1 MKILLVSTSSGARGG
16 GELCLLYLGRA
27 LALRGHDVTLWV
39 SDHARMDELAAGFA
53 AYGKVVRAPY
63 VNTYDRRGRSLAS
76 YFDGTTAR
84 RVAGQWRAFA
94 PDVIH
99 INKQNLEDGLDLV
112 EAARLARIPCLV
124 MMHITQSAAYL
135 RASQAGVRDFVSR
148 RALRCFPG
156 LLVTTP
162 GSRREDLVDFIGDAS
177 RVRTV
182 LNGVPIPDL
191 AGLAAKRPMKRRELG
206 IADNEVLFVAVGR
219 MMPQKRPLLFL
230 EVAARVLREMPD
242 AKFLWIGDGDLVE
255 AWDREVAAKSLG
267 DKVHR
272 LPWQTDA
279 PAFLAAADVFLHVA
293 EFEGLAFAILEALA
307 AGLPCAI
314 TPNLLAEMPFLNST
328 NSIAIGEDCAWLA
341 PLRDPQQRAAF
352 GSAARTLAEN
362 QFSFEAM
369 AENYEAL
376 YREALAS
383 QRL

>member
-1 MKILLVSTSSGARGG
+1 MKILIVSTSSGSRGG

-27 LALRGHDVTLWV
+27 LALRGHEVTLWA

-53 AYGKVVRAPY
+53 AFGNVVRAPY

-76 YFDGTTAR
+76 YFDGGTAR
-84 RVAGQWRAFA
+84 RVAAQWRALA
-94 PDVIH
+94 PDAIH
-99 INKQNLEDGLDLV
+99 LNKQNLEDGLDLV
-112 EAARLARIPCLV
+112 EAARLSRIPCV
-124 MMHITQSAAYL
+124 GMMHITQSAAYL
-135 RASQAGVRDFVSR
+135 RAAQAGLRDFVSR
-148 RALRCFPG
+148 RALRRFPG

-162 GSRREDLVDFIGDAS
+162 GSRRNDLVDFVGDER

-191 AGLAAKRPMKRRELG
+191 ASLAAQRPAKRCELG

-230 EVAARVLREMPD
+230 EIAARVLREMPN
-242 AKFLWIGDGDLVE
+242 AKFLWIGDGDLAE
-255 AWDREVAAKSLG
+255 AWDREVAAKTLA
-267 DKVHR
+267 DKVRR
-272 LPWQTDA
+272 LPWQSDA

-314 TPNLLAEMPFLNST
+314 TPNLLAEMPFLSSE
-328 NSIAIGEDCAWLA
+328 NSIAIGEDNAWLA
-341 PLRDPQQRAAF
+341 SVKNPAI
-352 GSAARTLAEN
+352 GKAARALAEKD
-362 QFSFEAM
+362 FSFATM

-376 YREALAS
+376 YREAIAG
-383 QRL
+383 QP

>member
-1 MKILLVSTSSGARGG
+1 MKILLVSTSSGSRGG

-27 LALRGHDVTLWV
+27 LALRGHEVTLWA
-39 SDHARMDELAAGFA
+39 SGHARMDELAGGFA
-53 AYGKVVRAPY
+53 AFGKVVRAPY

-76 YFDGTTAR
+76 YFDGATAR
-84 RVAGQWRAFA
+84 RVAARWRALA
-94 PDVIH
+94 PDAIH
-99 INKQNLEDGLDLV
+99 LNKQNLEDGLDLM
-112 EAARLARIPCLV
+112 EAARLSRIPCLA

-135 RASQAGVRDFVSR
+135 RAAQAGLRDFVSR
-148 RALRCFPG
+148 RALRRFPG

-162 GSRREDLVDFIGDAS
+162 GSRRDDLVDFIGDAR

-182 LNGVPIPDL
+182 LNGVPIPE
-191 AGLAAKRPMKRRELG
+191 LAALAAQRPAKRRELG

-230 EVAARVLREMPD
+230 EIAARILRELPN
-242 AKFLWIGDGDLVE
+242 AKFLWIGDGDLAE
-255 AWDREVAAKSLG
+255 AWDREVAAKALA
-267 DKVHR
+267 DKVRR

-328 NSIAIGEDCAWLA
+328 NSIAIAEDNAWLTSVKNPA
-341 PLRDPQQRAAF
+341 I
-352 GSAARTLAEN
+352 GKAARALAEKD
-362 QFSFEAM
+362 FSFATM

-376 YREALAS
+376 YREAIAS
-383 QRL
+383 PP